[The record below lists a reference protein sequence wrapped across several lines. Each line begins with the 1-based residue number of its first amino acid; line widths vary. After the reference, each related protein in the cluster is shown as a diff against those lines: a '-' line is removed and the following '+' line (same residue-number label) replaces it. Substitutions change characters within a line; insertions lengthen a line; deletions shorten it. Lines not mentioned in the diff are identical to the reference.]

1 MTDMWLVNVVE
12 LAEYLGV
19 APQTIRVWVSQKRIP
34 YLKIGAAVRF
44 SSEQIEEILQ
54 KGKQEAIR

>member
-1 MTDMWLVNVVE
+1 MTERRLVNVVE

-19 APQTIRVWVSQKRIP
+19 APQTIRVWVSQKRIS